1 MDEQHRD
8 ILNGIIILILIVN
21 TMAIFSLVADRD
33 QYSSS
38 NPLITTAGSCPE
50 TNKTNVSAVST
61 VSTTAIP
68 VKTKTPTPAPTPV
81 PARKDYVNIFYMQNK
96 ELDTSLPPI
105 FLNLV
110 NPPLIIDF
118 NVIPQNIT
126 DIKAYDYKIL
136 STVHHDTVT
145 IIRAYEN
152 AEFTVTVIDRDT
164 GEVVVED
171 GYGGLYGMQ
180 TPRQLKVRETGNYTI
195 QAAGHYVN
203 VTLSMEIPK
212 MGNLPA

>member
-1 MDEQHRD
+1 M
-8 ILNGIIILILIVN
+8 VSP
-21 TMAIFSLVADRD
+21 A
-33 QYSSS
+33 
-38 NPLITTAGSCPE
+38 ITTAI
-50 TNKTNVSAVST
+50 TTA
-61 VSTTAIP
+61 STTASTTITP
-68 VKTKTPTPAPTPV
+68 VKTITPTPAPTPTPV
-81 PARKDYVNIFYMQNK
+81 PAQKDYVNIFYMNNQK
-96 ELDTSLPPI
+96 LDTSLPPI
-105 FLNLV
+105 YLNLV
-110 NPPLIIDF
+110 NPPLIIDY

-136 STVHHDTVT
+136 STVHHDTLT
-145 IIRAYEN
+145 ITRPYEN
-152 AEFTVTVIDRDT
+152 AKFTVTVIDRDT